1 MYGEYTENLR
11 MIIIITYILQTAII
25 DTPVEQWPAAGSSIA
40 DETLEEKID
49 LF

>member
-1 MYGEYTENLR
+1 
-11 MIIIITYILQTAII
+11 MIIIITYILQTAVI
-25 DTPVEQWPAAGSSIA
+25 DTRCSNGPAAGSSIA